1 VDLYRSS
8 AAGACRLHLGWRRRR
23 FSEGQAF
30 QFFGGGKR
38 LANRLSFVFFVD

>member
-1 VDLYRSS
+1 LKSLHTSFKTRSD
-8 AAGACRLHLGWRRRR
+8 ALGWRRRR